1 MSFKDIAIILY
12 YFGMLCYIMNYEK
25 NTTLQ
30 ALISVLNVF
39 KVIKYRPDKEIYSSG
54 MFKSQL

>member
-1 MSFKDIAIILY
+1 
-12 YFGMLCYIMNYEK
+12 MLCYIMNYEK

-54 MFKSQL
+54 MFKSQ